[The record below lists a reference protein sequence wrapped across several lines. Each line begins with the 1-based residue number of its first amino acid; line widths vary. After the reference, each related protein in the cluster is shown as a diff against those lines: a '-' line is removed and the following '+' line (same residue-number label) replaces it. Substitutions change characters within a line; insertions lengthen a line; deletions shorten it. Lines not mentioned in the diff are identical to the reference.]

1 MNADKQGRFGFNI
14 RGGSDLGLPIV
25 VSRVVPNTSAYRS
38 QPKLCQGDQVCII
51 FVYTSIV
58 FIIHI
63 NDIINYYDKKNIG
76 FNDKR
81 TRSY

>member
-25 VSRVVPNTSAYRS
+25 VSRVVPNTSAHRS

-51 FVYTSIV
+51 YIV
-58 FIIHI
+58 FIVHTNEIMYY
-63 NDIINYYDKKNIG
+63 NNKII
-76 FNDKR
+76 
-81 TRSY
+81 